1 MTNTTDKASA
11 ATKPTVA
18 TAATDITVPAF
29 DTPAQ
34 TLTPIVNEAIKAGA
48 KLRAHPD
55 DATMIIVAIKDKKDA
70 DEFEAAIKAALKAVE

>member
-1 MTNTTDKASA
+1 MEKKPHTT
-11 ATKPTVA
+11 VE
-18 TAATDITVPAF
+18 ATDIPVPAF
-29 DTPAQ
+29 DTPTK
-34 TLTPIVNEAIKAGA
+34 TLTPIVDEAIKAGA